1 MFGLELVTYH
11 LAHPLIRSSAHPLP
25 SSVQC
30 TTFLKLVEKMFSN
43 SLKSLDAHLGVLYGL
58 GTDGVHELKQMDD

>member
-1 MFGLELVTYH
+1 
-11 LAHPLIRSSAHPLP
+11 
-25 SSVQC
+25 
-30 TTFLKLVEKMFSN
+30 MFSN